1 MCIIKLNMKHAIFKR
16 ASCAA
21 MLLLLLALI
30 CVMIFPAVTIAED
43 PALGVYMVKSG
54 SALQL
59 RSNDAAAQPVIDVPS
74 TYYVTLKSSAAT
86 AGYYTVSYAG
96 SDYLVTASDFTSAA
110 ELHNAEKYGSVP
122 VENMSLSFAVS
133 SLFPQGEFSTYTYS
147 GDNMTA
153 SNPAKA
159 EEITAVYGILT
170 LQNVS
175 YYYVN
180 IHTQVFGMPIDTNV
194 YIAAAEVA
202 APYSSYT
209 SSTIPANPYE
219 AVKAEI
225 DEEATINQNPAG
237 NEEGSAETPDP
248 DDTDNNLERI
258 ILSIVIA
265 VLCVAVVLLIFR
277 PGRKS
282 KKSQS

>member
-1 MCIIKLNMKHAIFKR
+1 
-16 ASCAA
+16 
-21 MLLLLLALI
+21 
-30 CVMIFPAVTIAED
+30 
-43 PALGVYMVKSG
+43 
-54 SALQL
+54 
-59 RSNDAAAQPVIDVPS
+59 
-74 TYYVTLKSSAAT
+74 
-86 AGYYTVSYAG
+86 
-96 SDYLVTASDFTSAA
+96 
-110 ELHNAEKYGSVP
+110 
-122 VENMSLSFAVS
+122 
-133 SLFPQGEFSTYTYS
+133 
-147 GDNMTA
+147 MTA

-209 SSTIPANPYE
+209 SSTVPANPYE

-277 PGRKS
+277 PGRKNKTS
-282 KKSQS
+282 KS